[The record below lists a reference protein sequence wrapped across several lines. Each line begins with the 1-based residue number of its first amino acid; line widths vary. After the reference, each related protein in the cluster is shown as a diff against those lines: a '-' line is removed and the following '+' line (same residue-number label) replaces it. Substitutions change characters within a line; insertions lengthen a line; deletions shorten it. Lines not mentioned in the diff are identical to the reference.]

1 MSHIPLSSTL
11 SFTHRESA
19 GCRHIVKCQEAEL
32 NKVCFENDLQIVLR
46 HEFVGSDEW
55 LVNSDRKATVWSR
68 TISPGSE
75 PKCLLR
81 QMRLKIEK

>member
-1 MSHIPLSSTL
+1 MSHIPLSSAI

-19 GCRHIVKCQEAEL
+19 ESRHIVKCQEAVL

-46 HEFVGSDEW
+46 HEYVGSDEW

-68 TISPGSE
+68 TISSGSE
-75 PKCLLR
+75 SKCLLR
-81 QMRLKIEK
+81 QMLLKIEK